1 MSFRS
6 VFVALTIAFALILG
20 AFLIQRARPRIETD
34 QPNAD
39 FVKATGK
46 CAECHSR
53 QQYSIVHE
61 YEMSKHVSTASI
73 VTSRKKGRSQIA
85 RTINGFVITA
95 RITPAN
101 CRSTRNL
108 RAAAMPRLPGLP
120 SMVKRA

>member
-20 AFLIQRARPRIETD
+20 AFLIERARPRIETD
-34 QPNAD
+34 QRNAD

-61 YEMSKHVSTASI
+61 YEMSKHASQGVSCLDSQQPQ
-73 VTSRKKGRSQIA
+73 KG
-85 RTINGFVITA
+85 
-95 RITPAN
+95 
-101 CRSTRNL
+101 
-108 RAAAMPRLPGLP
+108 
-120 SMVKRA
+120 